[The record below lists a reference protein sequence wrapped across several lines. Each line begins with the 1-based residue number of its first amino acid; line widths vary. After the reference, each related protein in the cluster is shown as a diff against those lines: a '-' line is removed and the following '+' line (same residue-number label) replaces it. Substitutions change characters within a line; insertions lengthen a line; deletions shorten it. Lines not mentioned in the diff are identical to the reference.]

1 MNLLGGLN
9 DFLPGFK
16 RKRPCPFFLLLN
28 AVLIPR
34 TVAALLDP
42 WEDEHEEEG
51 QSAKSGWQ
59 GSLGSLTLPGG
70 QTDTSLETFLSE
82 HCWLGF
88 LLPAAK
94 CIFTD
99 TNLLL

>member
-1 MNLLGGLN
+1 MSLLGGLN
-9 DFLPGFK
+9 DFLPGLK
-16 RKRPCPFFLLLN
+16 RKRPCPCFLLLN

-34 TVAALLDP
+34 TVALLYP
-42 WEDEHEEEG
+42 WDDEHEEEG
-51 QSAKSGWQ
+51 QSAKSVWQ
-59 GSLGSLTLPGG
+59 GWLGSLTVPGG
-70 QTDTSLETFLSE
+70 QMDTSLETFLTE